1 MVSVMFMCILFYYS
15 HITEPLT
22 IRSVDIRYKQLM
34 NSTMGCLYSVDLVAN
49 TNKETKLK
57 LNLEFGI
64 TSSLRH
70 DKRRK
75 IRPDTVY

>member
-1 MVSVMFMCILFYYS
+1 
-15 HITEPLT
+15 
-22 IRSVDIRYKQLM
+22 
-34 NSTMGCLYSVDLVAN
+34 MGCLYSVDLVAN

-57 LNLEFGI
+57 FNLEFGI